1 MERQLATVPEWRIFE
16 GIQRLFAADIPWRL
30 VDAKRSDPIHA
41 GAVKIDVKNTTEKF
55 RFEMKYPL
63 PDLANQDISANT
75 FDLCFRD
82 LSNLLKF
89 LESLVIDQVIASAE
103 ELAGQRDSEEKDEHA
118 PPESTVKFGDLF
130 WRWLGSP
137 AADPPPSPKLPNP
150 PVATTESNEAP
161 PPHPLYQKLQALKT
175 VAENSR
181 CQRDPMVNSY
191 RRFLKL
197 DHTFQE
203 FTTGLSAAED
213 LNMRLEGIN
222 QLLSKVPFKKSP
234 MKAVPKTRWES
245 GVPWAMLQR
254 LFRILGDSSCGQHH
268 ARLRL
273 NGFQLDECSNGS
285 LPIRMFMSSCPTRT
299 YWQNC
304 RCISMLSN
312 VNTTQDRPQALSDIC
327 EYIKRFADYEQAQM
341 LRIGFTERLLIY
353 LPNHDEIATCVGD
366 SPMVSFQEILD
377 EGLLRTPGGMLTED
391 DKAVLAL
398 SLARCLLHLV
408 RGPWAQQPWTRRD
421 VQFLGKVDDVRDIWH
436 PYITCHVDKRTTA
449 PTAAEANIV
458 PLFLS
463 FAQLLVELETG
474 ERVTADP
481 CDVDFEDAIATIQEQ
496 QIVQFGRT
504 HYNNAIRGCFQV
516 KGAELQAKTQA
527 SESVKDSRYL
537 LRQAIYD
544 TVVSHLENN
553 FLLISS
559 RSMDDI
565 RCRLSQGKRV
575 TRSGIPLPLV
585 GQGNEAASQIPQR
598 AASASASGPV
608 TSARANSEITQV
620 GTDSRQ
626 SGNDDY
632 NVPDEKFNA
641 DPKDAPPHRVVRAE
655 TPSSMFFDGE
665 GSKEEKHIGF
675 AQRFFDSF
683 DEFRQRYLVRSS
695 CDEGK
700 AQPRVRIAILDT
712 GIRKDD
718 LSNRIQYALLV
729 RKQSNCPKK
738 DRYPIKDIKNF
749 TGNNDPE
756 EDTCGHGTHV
766 ASILLRLAPDADLYV
781 AKVSTKASFDN
792 PDGIIRAIKWATEEW
807 KADIIN
813 MSFGSKLW
821 DSDITEA
828 ILMAKKE
835 KPTMLFFA
843 AASNFGKNEPW
854 TYPASDPNVI
864 AVYALDGHGNDSGG
878 TNPSPKEGHDNFGTL
893 GLGIPVMWDGNTIY
907 KSGSSF
913 ASPTAAAIAANVIDW
928 LYNMRQRGSFT
939 ETQYQFLRQLDGIR
953 LIFKRQ
959 GVKDGH
965 LLSIAPWTLFKQ
977 HEGEKDPDSVVCG
990 VLKDKI
996 PSFRP
1001 KKETST

>member
-1 MERQLATVPEWRIFE
+1 MERQLATVPEWHIFE
-16 GIQRLFAADIPWRL
+16 GVQRLFAADIPWRL
-30 VDAKRSDPIHA
+30 VDAERSDPIHA
-41 GAVKIDVKNTTEKF
+41 DAVEIDVKNTIKKF

-63 PDLANQDISANT
+63 PNMMNQEISANT

-82 LSNLLKF
+82 LSKLLKF

-103 ELAGQRDSEEKDEHA
+103 ELAGQRDSEEKHA
-118 PPESTVKFGDLF
+118 HTPPESTVKFSDHFLALEMV
-130 WRWLGSP
+130 WLS
-137 AADPPPSPKLPNP
+137 AYRS
-150 PVATTESNEAP
+150 TTEPEASKP
-161 PPHPLYQKLQALKT
+161 SK
-175 VAENSR
+175 NSG
-181 CQRDPMVNSY
+181 CQRGPMVNSY

-197 DHTFQE
+197 DHAFQE

-254 LFRILGDSSCGQHH
+254 LFRILGDSSCGQHY

-436 PYITCHVDKRTTA
+436 PYVTCHVDKRTTA
-449 PTAAEANIV
+449 PTASEADIV

-481 CDVDFEDAIATIQEQ
+481 CDVDFEDTIATIQEE

-504 HYNNAIRGCFQV
+504 HYNAAISGCFRV
-516 KGAELQAKTQA
+516 KGVDLQAKTQA
-527 SESVKDSRYL
+527 SESGKDPRYL
-537 LRQAIYD
+537 LRQGIYD

-553 FLLISS
+553 FFLISS
-559 RSMDDI
+559 PSMDDI

-632 NVPDEKFNA
+632 NIPDEKFNA
-641 DPKDAPPHRVVRAE
+641 DPNDAPPHRVVRAE

-700 AQPRVRIAILDT
+700 SQPRVRIAILDT
-712 GIRKDD
+712 GIRK
-718 LSNRIQYALLV
+718 R
-729 RKQSNCPKK
+729 RPEQSNP
-738 DRYPIKDIKNF
+738 
-749 TGNNDPE
+749 
-756 EDTCGHGTHV
+756 
-766 ASILLRLAPDADLYV
+766 
-781 AKVSTKASFDN
+781 
-792 PDGIIRAIKWATEEW
+792 AIKWATEEW

-939 ETQYQFLRQLDGIR
+939 ETQYQFLRQFDGIR

-965 LLSIAPWTLFKQ
+965 LLSVAPWTLFKQ
-977 HEGEKDPDSVVCG
+977 HEGEKDPDSIVCG